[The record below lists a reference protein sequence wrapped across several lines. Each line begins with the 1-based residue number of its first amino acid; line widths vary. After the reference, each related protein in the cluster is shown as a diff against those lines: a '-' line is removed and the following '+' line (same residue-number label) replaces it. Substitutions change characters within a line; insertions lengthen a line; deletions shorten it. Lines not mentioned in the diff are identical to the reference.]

1 MTSTLPSVFTR
12 VLAAAV
18 LLLCAANTQ
27 AVLRVNVGGPPIT
40 NFGFHGDLSS
50 YLTNPNTAA
59 ISVNPAVVS
68 VRGAWKPVYA
78 SHRYAMRGNLEYRIP
93 VPNGAFNVAAM
104 FLESWRG
111 AKKPNVRVFNVKIN
125 GVTKKSNVDVVASVG
140 FQKPLYL
147 KFTKVQS
154 VDGYITVTLSRVS
167 FKQNPMLSGL
177 VITGDGAS
185 SRVGPIVSGGSTPS
199 TTPTGTASSS
209 ADPTCSTGIFD
220 KNPSGQTACCKKAC
234 GKCGGAGCVK
244 FAPGENCCITG
255 VISTGISC
263 NVAGPPCVPSKDL
276 NDTTSKSGSSSTNPP
291 SMTIGNSVLVTSCAV
306 SGATDN
312 SFRINVGGGAIA
324 GAAMGADNLEYVSSS
339 NTGMVFSA
347 PAKSISAATGPAPW
361 DAAYTSHRW
370 TKASVLAYKI
380 PVPTGSY
387 TVRLLFAETYFS
399 KAGARIFD
407 VFINGVPKQKDV
419 DVFDIVGKN
428 VGLIL
433 DFPKISPQA
442 GYITITLIKAVE
454 NPMISSIMIEG
465 PKAGQTAVGGG
476 CGSTGGQSSEKN
488 LNGGFNHRAHSVPGG
503 PYKATDFDND
513 GKAFMSL
520 DGTQSHS
527 HYNDPGPPEVTGKI
541 VSYKWTWEEEVNGAK
556 VQKSNNDKSG
566 KFTAVFPIGVTMV
579 TLEVVDS
586 TGDVAV
592 DSTEVEVKGSTE
604 NGAYCYYYDYGD
616 QSFPTVPLSPSISS
630 EPKPEYGSETASLNF
645 ASATAFSAL
654 KFSENAFAVRC
665 TFFIDVLSTGEY
677 SYTVQ
682 HQGPFKLYHAGVVM
696 GQSNSAGATTT
707 QKKQFSAGLNV
718 FQLLYFRPKN
728 LSPKLVVSDS
738 AGPLSSP
745 NIRHD
750 SAATLPVI
758 KELSKSSSAPGGGQN
773 ILIFGS
779 AFINGVAV
787 KFGNKEASNLI
798 ASNPGVVQVTVP
810 PGSGT
815 VFVTV
820 ETNAGMSNKVPFTYT
835 SGESLDQPV
844 IFKETAMKK
853 PGGGTYEISFI
864 AAATY
869 GPDGRLYLGSI
880 SGVVYALSVSKDY
893 TVTKTCS
900 KSVGQ
905 KRAVLGVAF
914 SPFSN
919 NLKMYFTSG
928 SLYWKDKNIFGFE
941 QGWSNGKIETI
952 EFSPTVL
959 EGSSCASNQQDLVTG
974 LPISNHD
981 HGLNKLQ
988 FLPNGQIL
996 VGVGGFTNGGISV
1009 PGKKPVPGDAPDD
1022 KLGGVA
1028 SNPLSAAIV
1037 SCPSNKKTAIKYDN
1051 YANPEK
1057 AKIISGNDCSV
1068 YASGFRNTFG
1078 MTLHTSGNLYALD
1091 NGPNAGFGEFA
1102 TNCFGGSI
1110 PAKNLPDKL
1119 FKVQKGKY
1127 HGHPNLNRKEC
1138 QHYPSSAVQPLIG
1151 NIKSSTNG
1159 IIEYRSNTF
1168 GGEIKGNLYISKFS
1182 IQNPGTV
1189 SQIELDGNGNLKGGG
1204 FAPSFLPFS
1213 GLSLVEGP
1221 RGELVMPRVY
1231 QKKITVGYP
1240 SYPAPKVTFMLGV
1253 HPKQGP
1259 SFGGTKVLVSGH
1271 KFGTNPMVSFGGK
1284 ACTSVKVIDDD
1295 SFTCITPSN
1304 SKNTKV
1310 SVVVTGSTGDSPSY
1324 GSDFWYF

>member
-1 MTSTLPSVFTR
+1 MSSLPLTITR
-12 VLAAAV
+12 LLAVSV

-27 AVLRVNVGGPPIT
+27 AILRVNIGGPPIL
-40 NFGFHGDLSS
+40 NLGFHGDLSS

-68 VRGAWKPVYA
+68 VSGAWKPVYA
-78 SHRYAMRGNLEYRIP
+78 SHRFSIQGDLEYKIP
-93 VPNGAFNVAAM
+93 VPSGVFNVAAM
-104 FLESWRG
+104 FLESWSG
-111 AKKPNVRVFNVKIN
+111 ANKPGVRVFNLKIN
-125 GVTKKSNVDVVASVG
+125 GVTKKSNIDAVASVA

-147 KFTKVQS
+147 KFANIQS
-154 VDGYITVTLSRVS
+154 VDGYITVTVSRIP

-185 SRVGPIVSGGSTPS
+185 SKVGPIKSGGSMPSNTPS
-199 TTPTGTASSS
+199 GTASFS
-209 ADPTCSTGIFD
+209 ADPTCSTGIFG
-220 KNPSGQTACCKKAC
+220 KNPSEQIACCKKIC
-234 GKCGGAGCVK
+234 GKCGGAGCGK

-255 VISTGISC
+255 VISIGISC
-263 NVAGPPCVPSKDL
+263 NVAGPPCVPSKDP
-276 NDTTSKSGSSSTNPP
+276 NGTTTNSGSPSTNPP
-291 SMTIGNSVLVTSCAV
+291 SVTIGTSVLATSCPV
-306 SGATDN
+306 SGATAN
-312 SFRINVGGGAIA
+312 SFRINVAGGAIA
-324 GAAMGADNLEYVSSS
+324 SGVMGADNIEYISSADK
-339 NTGMVFSA
+339 GKVFSA
-347 PAKSISAATGPAPW
+347 SAMSISAKNGPAPW

-370 TKASVLAYKI
+370 TTASVLAYKI
-380 PVPTGSY
+380 PVPSGSY
-387 TVRLLFAETYFS
+387 TVRLLFAETFFS
-399 KAGARIFD
+399 KAGSRLFD
-407 VFINGVPKQKDV
+407 IFINGVAKQKDV
-419 DVFDIVGKN
+419 DVFNIVGKN

-433 DFPKISPQA
+433 DFPGISPQ
-442 GYITITLIKAVE
+442 GGHITITLIKAVE
-454 NPMISSIMIEG
+454 NPMISGIMIEG
-465 PKAGQTAVGGG
+465 PKAGQNAVGGE
-476 CGSTGGQSSEKN
+476 CGSTEGKVSGSD

-503 PYKATDFDND
+503 SYKATDFDND
-513 GKAFMSL
+513 GKAFVSL

-541 VSYKWTWEEEVNGAK
+541 VSYKWTWEEEINGAK

-566 KFTAVFPIGVTMV
+566 KFTAAFPIGVTMV

-592 DSTEVEVKGSTE
+592 DSTKVEVKGSTE

-616 QSFPTVPLSPSISS
+616 QTFPTVPLSPSVSS
-630 EPKPEYGSETASLNF
+630 EPKPVYGSETASLNF
-645 ASATAFSAL
+645 ASASAFSAL
-654 KFSENAFAVRC
+654 KFSGNAFAVRC
-665 TFFIDVLSTGEY
+665 TFFINIPNTGQY
-677 SYTVQ
+677 SYTIQ

-696 GQSNSAGATTT
+696 GQSDSAGATTT
-707 QKKQFSAGLNV
+707 QKKQLTAGLNV

-728 LSPKLVVSDS
+728 LSPKLVVDDS
-738 AGPLSSP
+738 AGPLTSP
-745 NIRHD
+745 NIQHD

-758 KELSKSSSAPGGGQN
+758 KDLSKSSSAPSGGEN

-810 PGSGT
+810 SGTGT

-820 ETNAGMSNKVPFTYT
+820 ETNAGASNKVPFTYT

-844 IFKETAMKK
+844 IFKEITMKK

-869 GPDGRLYLGSI
+869 GPDGRLYLGST
-880 SGVVYALSVSKDY
+880 SGMVYALTVSKDY
-893 TVTKTCS
+893 TITQTCS

-905 KRAVLGVAF
+905 NRAVLGVAF

-919 NLKMYFTSG
+919 NLKMYFTSS
-928 SLYWKDKNIFGFE
+928 SLYWKDKNLFAFE
-941 QGWSNGKIETI
+941 QGWPNGKIETI

-959 EGSSCASNQQDLVTG
+959 EGSSCAFNQQDLITG

-988 FLPNGQIL
+988 FLPNGQVL
-996 VGVGGFTNGGISV
+996 AGVGGFTNGGISV

-1037 SCPSNKKTAIKYDN
+1037 SCPSNKKTNIKYDN
-1051 YANPEK
+1051 YADPEK
-1057 AKIISGNDCSV
+1057 AKIISGNDCTV

-1078 MTLHTSGNLYALD
+1078 MALHTNGNLYALD
-1091 NGPNAGFGEFA
+1091 NGPNAGFGDFA
-1102 TNCFGGSI
+1102 TNCVGGST

-1127 HGHPNLNRKEC
+1127 HGHPNLNRKQCE
-1138 QHYPSSAVQPLIG
+1138 HYPPSAVQPLIG
-1151 NIKSSTNG
+1151 DIKSSTNG

-1168 GGEIKGNLYISKFS
+1168 GGEIKGNLYLSQFS

-1189 SQIELDGNGNLKGGG
+1189 SQIELDGNGNLKVGG
-1204 FAPSFLPFS
+1204 FAPNFLPFS

-1240 SYPAPKVTFMLGV
+1240 SYPTPKVTFMLGV

-1259 SFGGTKVLVSGH
+1259 SFGGTKVLISGH
-1271 KFGTNPMVSFGGK
+1271 EFGTNPMVSFGGK
-1284 ACTSVKVIDDD
+1284 ACTNVKVIDDE
-1295 SFTCITPSN
+1295 SFTCVTPSN

-1324 GSDFWYF
+1324 GSDYWYF